1 MSISN
6 VYIKDSDAILDYG
19 FDWSQW
25 LSEGEIISSASIALS
40 ASTITVPSTTITA
53 GSVIAWLSGGDL
65 GTRYSVTCH
74 IQTDQNRVDERTIKI
89 DVRER

>member
-1 MSISN
+1 MAISN
-6 VYIKDSDAILDYG
+6 VFIKDPNAILDYG

-25 LSEGEIISSASIALS
+25 LSEGEIISSASLTLS

-53 GSVIAWLSGGDL
+53 GSVIAWLSGGTL

-74 IQTDQNRVDERTIKI
+74 IETDQNRTDERTIKI
-89 DVRER
+89 DVRDR